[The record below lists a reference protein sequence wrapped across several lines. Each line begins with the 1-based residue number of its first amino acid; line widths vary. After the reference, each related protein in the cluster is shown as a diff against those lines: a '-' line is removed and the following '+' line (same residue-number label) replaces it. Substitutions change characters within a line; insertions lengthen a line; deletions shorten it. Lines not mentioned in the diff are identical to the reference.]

1 MNGLR
6 MSRRKETNYI
16 VIHSTHTKPNA
27 NISIR
32 TVDEWHRKRG
42 MLKVGYH
49 FFIRREGLI
58 EVGRGVND
66 IGAHTKEHDLDSV
79 SVCLA
84 GGLNTRGIVAP
95 DYAKEQ
101 LETLFVLVKT
111 LKHMYPDAKVVGHR
125 DLSKTD
131 CPSFDVKDWWIANE
145 DNAGLLKYKV
155 GSLWVND

>member
-1 MNGLR
+1 

-16 VIHSTHTKPNA
+16 VIHYTLTKPNA
-27 NISIR
+27 NINIR

-66 IGAHTKEHDLDSV
+66 IGSHTKENDLDSV

-84 GGLNTRGIVAP
+84 GGLNTRGITAP
-95 DYAKEQ
+95 DYTEGQ
-101 LETLFVLVKT
+101 MESLFVLAMT
-111 LKHMYPDAKVVGHR
+111 LKHMYPDAEVVGHR
-125 DLSKTD
+125 DLSATE
-131 CPSFDVKDWWIANE
+131 CPSFNVKEWWTTTKNKGE
-145 DNAGLLKYKV
+145 HGV
-155 GSLWVND
+155 ER